1 MLTFAAQFDFT
12 QMDKNSAIGFG
23 LLIAILIGYFT
34 YSNYEQS
41 KFKEQ
46 KLADSLAYAKAH
58 PKPVIDSSK
67 LLAATTPDSATQAV
81 NDSARRL
88 LPQAFKGVAE
98 EVVLENGKLAISIS
112 TKGAYPVSAQ
122 LKEFKTYHKEPLYL
136 FNGAANS
143 MSMILPAENGAIAT
157 ADLFFVATPRT
168 EANGDKALE
177 LVADMGAGKK
187 VTITYALAADGYMMQ
202 YNVRLSGMPATTVP
216 LTWDMKGLSTE
227 KDVYNERLATQIY
240 YRYKDNDDDYFT
252 VSEEKNKT
260 LEKTVSWLG
269 YRQLYFST
277 ALIADEGFS
286 KVNIKSNTKYDTKD
300 FVSKSTFTFDLPVK
314 AGSEQAYNFKWYI
327 GPNDYKTLKSYNI
340 GLEDMVPYGYGI
352 FTFVKYINKWFLL
365 PLFTMLYS
373 TVGNVAIVL
382 ILMTIIIRLLLSFFT
397 YKSYLSSAKMRV
409 LKPELDELREQCGD
423 DKQKFSIEQMK
434 LYKTAGVN
442 PLGGCLPMLFQLPI
456 LLSLYYFIPTALP
469 LRQASFLWAKDL
481 STYDSIAS
489 WSAHIPVLSSVY
501 GNHVSLFTLLMT
513 ASSLFL
519 AIYNRNNTP
528 QDPNNPMM
536 KWMPFIFP
544 IFLMGF
550 FNKMAAALTF
560 YYFVSNML
568 SILQQFIIQK
578 FFIDEKK
585 VHAQIQE
592 NKKKPATNSKW
603 AERIA
608 EIQKQQQAK
617 TKK

>member
-1 MLTFAAQFDFT
+1 
-12 QMDKNSAIGFG
+12 MDKNSAIGFG

-34 YSNYEQS
+34 YSNYEQT
-41 KFKEQ
+41 KFHERQ
-46 KLADSLAYAKAH
+46 HADSVAYAKAH
-58 PKPVIDSSK
+58 PKAPVK
-67 LLAATTPDSATQAV
+67 AAAPEAATVQDSATRAL
-81 NDSARRL
+81 NDSVRNL
-88 LPQAFKGVAE
+88 LPQAFRGTE
-98 EVVLENGKLAISIS
+98 GTLVLENSKLALTIN
-112 TKGAYPVSAQ
+112 TKGAFVSAAQ
-122 LKEFKTYHKEPLYL
+122 LKDFKTYRKEPLYL
-136 FNGAANS
+136 FKGATNA
-143 MSMILPAENGAIAT
+143 MSMVVPSAEGPVAT
-157 ADLFFVATPRT
+157 ADLFFTANTRT
-168 EANGDKALE
+168 EANGDHSVE
-177 LVADMGAGKK
+177 LMADMGNGKK
-187 VTITYALAADGYMMQ
+187 VTVVYSLPADGYMVQ
-202 YNVRLSGMPATTVP
+202 YNVRLSGMPATTGIP

-240 YRYKDNDDDYFT
+240 YRFKDNDDDYFT
-252 VSEEKNKT
+252 VNEEKNKA
-260 LEKTVSWLG
+260 LEKSIAWLG

-277 ALIADEGFS
+277 ALVADEGLN
-286 KVNIKSNTKYDTKD
+286 KVNIKTNTKYPDKS
-300 FVSKSTFTFDLPVK
+300 FVSKSTFTFELPVK
-314 AGSEQAYNFKWYI
+314 AGSEQAYNFRWYI

-352 FTFVKYINKWFLL
+352 FTFVKYLNKWFLL
-365 PLFTMLYS
+365 PLFTFLYS
-373 TVGNVAIVL
+373 AVGNVAIVL

-434 LYKTAGVN
+434 LYRTAGVN

-489 WSAHIPVLSSVY
+489 WSTQIPVLSSLY

-578 FFIDEKK
+578 FFINEEK

-592 NKKKPATNSKW
+592 NKRKPAATSKW
-603 AERIA
+603 AEKIA

-617 TKK
+617 AKK

>member
-1 MLTFAAQFDFT
+1 
-12 QMDKNSAIGFG
+12 MDKNSAIGFG
-23 LLIAILIGYFT
+23 LLVAILIGYFA
-34 YSNYEQS
+34 YNNYEQT
-41 KFKEQ
+41 KFHEQ
-46 KLADSLAYAKAH
+46 KTADSIAYAKTH
-58 PKPVIDSSK
+58 PKPLIDTAK
-67 LLAATTPDSATQAV
+67 LAAVSQPDSATIAK
-81 NDSARRL
+81 NDSARNL
-88 LPQAFKGVAE
+88 LPAAFKGSAS
-98 EVVLENGKLAISIS
+98 EVVLENNKLAITIN
-112 TKGAYPVSAQ
+112 TKGAFPTAAQ
-122 LKEFKTYHKEPLYL
+122 LKDFKTYRKEPLFL
-136 FNGAANS
+136 FKGAANS
-143 MSMILPAENGAIAT
+143 MSMVLPVSNGAVSSSE
-157 ADLFFVATPRT
+157 LYFVPTPKT
-168 EANGDKALE
+168 EPNGDHSVE
-177 LVADMGAGKK
+177 LVADMGDGKK
-187 VTITYALAADGYMMQ
+187 VTVTYSLPADGYMMQ
-202 YNVRLSGMPATTVP
+202 YNVRLSGMPGASIP
-216 LTWDMKGLSTE
+216 LTWDMKGQSTE
-227 KDVYNERLATQIY
+227 KDVHNERLATQIY
-240 YRYKDNDDDYFT
+240 YRFKDNDDDYFT
-252 VSEEKNKT
+252 VNEEKNKS
-260 LEKTVSWLG
+260 LEKTVAWLG

-277 ALIADEGFS
+277 ALIADEGFE
-286 KVNIKSNTKYDTKD
+286 KVNIKSNTKLAETNI
-300 FVSKSTFTFDLPVK
+300 VSKSTFSFSLPVK

-327 GPNDYKTLKSYNI
+327 GPNDYKTLKAFNI
-340 GLEDMVPYGYGI
+340 GLDDMVPYGYGL

-365 PLFTMLYS
+365 PLFTLLYS

-409 LKPELDELREQCGD
+409 LKPELDELREKCGE

-489 WSAHIPVLSSVY
+489 WSQNIWGLSSVY
-501 GNHVSLFTLLMT
+501 GNHISLFTLLMT

-519 AIYNRNNTP
+519 AVYNRNNTP

-585 VHAQIQE
+585 VHAEIQL
-592 NKKKPATNSKW
+592 NKTKPVTTSKW

-608 EIQKQQQAK
+608 EVQKQQANK
-617 TKK
+617 NKK

>member
-1 MLTFAAQFDFT
+1 
-12 QMDKNSAIGFG
+12 MDKNSAIGFG

-34 YSNYEQS
+34 YSNYEQT

-46 KLADSLAYAKAH
+46 KFADSVAYAKAH
-58 PKPVIDSSK
+58 PRPVIDSTK
-67 LLAATTPDSATQAV
+67 LYTAAVPDSATQAV
-81 NDSARRL
+81 NDSARQL
-88 LPQAFKGVAE
+88 LPQAFRGAANE
-98 EVVLENGKLAISIS
+98 IVLENSKLAISIN
-112 TKGAYPVSAQ
+112 TKGAYPLSAR
-122 LKEFKTYHKEPLYL
+122 LKEFKTYQKDPLYL
-136 FNGAANS
+136 FKGMGNG
-143 MSMILPAENGAIAT
+143 MSMILPGDNGGIAT
-157 ADLFFVATPRT
+157 SDLFFVATPRT
-168 EANGDKALE
+168 EPNGDHTIE
-177 LVADMGAGKK
+177 LVADLGAGKK
-187 VTITYALAADGYMMQ
+187 VTITYALAADAYMMQ

-252 VSEEKNKT
+252 VNEEKNKT
-260 LEKTVSWLG
+260 LEKQVSWLG

-286 KVNIKSNTKYDTKD
+286 KVTIKSNTKYDAKD
-300 FVSKSTFTFDLPVK
+300 FVSKSTYTFDLPVK
-314 AGSEQAYNFKWYI
+314 AGSEQTYNFKWYI
-327 GPNDYKTLKSYNI
+327 GPNDYKTLKSYSI

-365 PLFTMLYS
+365 PLFTFLYS

-409 LKPELDELREQCGD
+409 LKPELDELREQCGE

-469 LRQASFLWAKDL
+469 LRQATFMWAKDL

-489 WSAHIPVLSSVY
+489 WSAHIPLLSSVY

-519 AIYNRNNTP
+519 AVYNRNNTP

-592 NKKKPATNSKW
+592 NKKKPATTSKW

-608 EIQKQQQAK
+608 EIQKQQQTK

>member
-1 MLTFAAQFDFT
+1 
-12 QMDKNSAIGFG
+12 MDKNSAIGFG

-34 YSNYEQS
+34 YSNYEQT
-41 KFKEQ
+41 KFKDQ
-46 KLADSLAYAKAH
+46 KLADSVAYAKAH
-58 PKPVIDSSK
+58 PKPVIDSAK
-67 LLAATTPDSATQAV
+67 LLAAAATDSTIRAV
-81 NDSARRL
+81 NDSARQS
-88 LPQAFKGVAE
+88 LPQEFRGTAE
-98 EVVLENGKLAISIS
+98 QVVLENGKLAVTIN
-112 TKGAYPVSAQ
+112 TKGAYPVAAQ
-122 LKEFKTYHKEPLYL
+122 LKEFKTYGKDPLYL
-136 FNGAANS
+136 FNGAANG
-143 MSMILPAENGAIAT
+143 MSMILPADNGAVAT
-157 ADLFFVATPRT
+157 SDLFFVATPRT
-168 EANGDKALE
+168 EANGDKAIE

-286 KVNIKSNTKYDTKD
+286 KVNIKSNTKYDAKD

-365 PLFTMLYS
+365 PLFTFLYS
-373 TVGNVAIVL
+373 TVGNIAIVL

-409 LKPELDELREQCGD
+409 LKPELDELRTQCGD

-481 STYDSIAS
+481 STYDSIHS
-489 WSAHIPVLSSVY
+489 WTTNIPVLSSVY
-501 GNHVSLFTLLMT
+501 GNHISLFTLLMT

>member
-1 MLTFAAQFDFT
+1 
-12 QMDKNSAIGFG
+12 MDKNSAIGFG
-23 LLIAILIGYFT
+23 LLVAILIGYFT
-34 YSNYEQS
+34 YSNYEQN
-41 KFKEQ
+41 KYYAQ
-46 KLADSLAYAKAH
+46 KTADSIAYAKTH
-58 PKPVIDSSK
+58 PKPLVD
-67 LLAATTPDSATQAV
+67 AAKPVAAVATIDSATKAI
-81 NDSARRL
+81 NDSVRKL
-88 LPQAFKGVAE
+88 LPAAFNGIAQE
-98 EVVLENGKLAISIS
+98 ILLENSKLAITIN
-112 TKGAYPVSAQ
+112 TKGAFPSAAQ
-122 LKEFKTYHKEPLYL
+122 LKNFKTYYQAPLYL
-136 FNGAANS
+136 FKGASNS
-143 MSMILPAENGAIAT
+143 MSMILPASNGALAT
-157 ADLFFVATPRT
+157 SDLFFTPTQKT
-168 EANGDKALE
+168 EANGDRSVE
-177 LVADMGAGKK
+177 LVADMGSGKK
-187 VTITYALAADGYMMQ
+187 VIVTYSLPADGYMMK
-202 YNVRLSGMPATTVP
+202 YNVRLAGMPATTIP

-227 KDVYNERLATQIY
+227 KDVHNERLATQIY

-252 VSEEKNKT
+252 VNEEKNED
-260 LEKTVSWLG
+260 LEKSVSWLG

-277 ALIADEGFS
+277 ALIAEDAFS
-286 KVNIKSNTKYDTKD
+286 KVKIKSNTKLAEKD
-300 FVSKSTFTFDLPVK
+300 IVSKSTFTFDLPVK
-314 AGSEQAYNFKWYI
+314 AGGEQAYNFKWYI
-327 GPNDYKTLKSYNI
+327 GPNDYETLKSFDA
-340 GLEDMVPYGYGI
+340 GFEDMVPYGYGI
-352 FTFVKYINKWFLL
+352 FTFVKYINKWILL
-365 PLFTMLYS
+365 PLFTFLSS
-373 TVGNVAIVL
+373 TVGNLALVL
-382 ILMTIIIRLLLSFFT
+382 VLMTIIIRLALSFFT

-423 DKQKFSIEQMK
+423 DKQKFSMEQMK

-469 LRQASFLWAKDL
+469 LRQASFLWSKDL

-489 WSAHIPVLSSVY
+489 WSTEIWGLSSVY

-519 AIYNRNNTP
+519 AVYNRNNTP

-585 VHAQIQE
+585 VHAEIQA
-592 NKKKPATNSKW
+592 NKSKPVATSKW
-603 AERIA
+603 AEKIA
-608 EIQKQQQAK
+608 EIQKQQANKAK
-617 TKK
+617 K

>member
-1 MLTFAAQFDFT
+1 
-12 QMDKNSAIGFG
+12 MDKNSAIGFG

-34 YSNYEQS
+34 YSNYEQT

-46 KLADSLAYAKAH
+46 KLADSVAYAKAH
-58 PKPVIDSSK
+58 PKPLIDSTK
-67 LLAATTPDSATQAV
+67 LLAASAPDSATQAV

-88 LPQAFKGVAE
+88 LPQAFRGAAE
-98 EVVLENGKLAISIS
+98 AVVLENGKLAVTIS
-112 TKGAYPVSAQ
+112 TKGAYPVAAQ
-122 LKEFKTYHKEPLYL
+122 LKAFKTYSKEPLYL

-143 MSMILPAENGAIAT
+143 MNMILPADNGAIAT
-157 ADLFFVATPRT
+157 SDLFFVATPRT

-187 VTITYALAADGYMMQ
+187 VTVTYALAADGYMMQ

-216 LTWDMKGLSTE
+216 LSWDMKGLSTE

-252 VSEEKNKT
+252 VNEEKNKT
-260 LEKTVSWLG
+260 LEKTVAWLG

-286 KVNIKSNTKYDTKD
+286 KVNIKSNTKYDAKD

-365 PLFTMLYS
+365 PLFTLLYS

-382 ILMTIIIRLLLSFFT
+382 ILMTIIMSLLLSFFT
-397 YKSYLSSAKMRV
+397 FKSYVSSAMMRV

>member
-1 MLTFAAQFDFT
+1 
-12 QMDKNSAIGFG
+12 MDKNSSIGFG

-34 YSNYEQS
+34 YSNYEQN
-41 KFKEQ
+41 KYHAQ
-46 KLADSLAYAKAH
+46 KTADSLAYAKAH
-58 PKPVIDSSK
+58 PKPLLDTTK
-67 LLAATTPDSATQAV
+67 LVAAHQIDSATKAK
-81 NDSARRL
+81 NDSMRQL
-88 LPQAFKGVAE
+88 LPAAFRGTAQE
-98 EVVLENGKLAISIS
+98 IVLENSKLAISIN
-112 TKGAYPVSAQ
+112 TKGAFPIAAR
-122 LKEFKTYHKEPLYL
+122 LKDFKTYNKEELYL
-136 FNGAANS
+136 FKGANNSMNMVLPAQNGA
-143 MSMILPAENGAIAT
+143 LAT
-157 ADLFFVATPRT
+157 ADLYFEPTLKT
-168 EANGDKALE
+168 EPNGDKSIE
-177 LVADMGAGKK
+177 LVADMGEGKK
-187 VTITYALAADGYMMQ
+187 VSIVYSLPADGYMMQ
-202 YNVRLSGMPATTVP
+202 YNVRLSGMPAATIP
-216 LTWDMKGLSTE
+216 LTWEMKGLNTE
-227 KDVYNERLATQIY
+227 KDVHNVRMATQVY
-240 YRYKDNDDDYFT
+240 YRYKDNEDDYFT
-252 VSEEKNKT
+252 VNEEKNKT
-260 LEKTVSWLG
+260 LDKSVHWLG
-269 YRQLYFST
+269 YRQQYFST
-277 ALIADEGFS
+277 ALIADEGFN
-286 KVNIKSNTKYDTKD
+286 KVAIKTNTKYPETD

-314 AGSEQAYNFKWYI
+314 AGSEQAFAFKWYI
-327 GPNDYKTLKSYNI
+327 GPNDYKTLKSFD
-340 GLEDMVPYGYGI
+340 LHLDDMVPYGYGI

-365 PLFTMLYS
+365 PLFSFLSS
-373 TVGNVAIVL
+373 TVGNLALVL
-382 ILMTIIIRLLLSFFT
+382 ILMTIVIRLALSFFT

-469 LRQASFLWAKDL
+469 LRQSSFLWAQDL

-489 WSAHIPVLSSVY
+489 WTTQIPILSSVY

-519 AIYNRNNTP
+519 AVYNRNNTP

-568 SILQQFIIQK
+568 SILQQFIIQR
-578 FFIDEKK
+578 FFIDEQK
-585 VHAQIQE
+585 VHAEIQA
-592 NKKKPATNSKW
+592 NKNKPAATSKW

-608 EIQKQQQAK
+608 EIQKQQANKAK
-617 TKK
+617 K

>member
-1 MLTFAAQFDFT
+1 
-12 QMDKNSAIGFG
+12 MDKNSSIGFG

-34 YSNYEQS
+34 YSNYEQN
-41 KFKEQ
+41 KYHAQ
-46 KLADSLAYAKAH
+46 KTADSIAYAKAH
-58 PKPVIDSSK
+58 PKPLVDTTKLAAANQIDSLTK
-67 LLAATTPDSATQAV
+67 AK
-81 NDSARRL
+81 NDSMRQL
-88 LPQAFKGVAE
+88 LPAAFRGTAQE
-98 EVVLENGKLAISIS
+98 IVLENSKLAISIN
-112 TKGAYPVSAQ
+112 TKGAFPIAAR
-122 LKEFKTYHKEPLYL
+122 LKDFKTYSKEELYL
-136 FNGAANS
+136 FKGANNSMNMVLPAQNGAV
-143 MSMILPAENGAIAT
+143 AT
-157 ADLFFVATPRT
+157 ADLYFEPTLKT
-168 EANGDKALE
+168 EPNGDKSIE

-187 VTITYALAADGYMMQ
+187 VSVVYSLPADGYMMQ
-202 YNVRLSGMPATTVP
+202 YNVRLSGMPAASIP
-216 LTWDMKGLSTE
+216 LTWEMKGLNTE
-227 KDVYNERLATQIY
+227 KDVHNVRMATQVY
-240 YRYKDNDDDYFT
+240 YRYKDNEDDYFT
-252 VSEEKNKT
+252 VNEEKNKT
-260 LEKTVSWLG
+260 LDKSVHWLG
-269 YRQLYFST
+269 YRQQYFST
-277 ALIADEGFS
+277 ALIADEGFN
-286 KVNIKSNTKYDTKD
+286 KVAIKTNTKYPEND
-300 FVSKSTFTFDLPVK
+300 FVSKSAFNFDLPVK
-314 AGSEQAYNFKWYI
+314 AGSEQAFAFKWYI
-327 GPNDYKTLKSYNI
+327 GPNDYKTLKSFDI
-340 GLEDMVPYGYGI
+340 HLDDMVPYGYGI

-365 PLFTMLYS
+365 PLFSFLSS
-373 TVGNVAIVL
+373 TVGNLALVL
-382 ILMTIIIRLLLSFFT
+382 ILMTIVIRLALSFFT

-409 LKPELDELREQCGD
+409 LKPELDELREQCGE

-469 LRQASFLWAKDL
+469 LRQSSFLWAQDL

-489 WSAHIPVLSSVY
+489 WTTQIPILSSVY

-519 AIYNRNNTP
+519 AVYNRNNTP

-568 SILQQFIIQK
+568 SILQQFIIQR

-585 VHAQIQE
+585 VHAEIQA
-592 NKKKPATNSKW
+592 NKNKPAATSKW

-608 EIQKQQQAK
+608 EIQKQQANKAK
-617 TKK
+617 K

>member
-1 MLTFAAQFDFT
+1 
-12 QMDKNSAIGFG
+12 MDKNSAIGFG
-23 LLIAILIGYFT
+23 LLVAILIGYFA
-34 YSNYEQS
+34 YNNYEQT
-41 KFKEQ
+41 KFHEQ
-46 KLADSLAYAKAH
+46 KTADSIAYAKTH
-58 PKPVIDSSK
+58 PKPLIDTAK
-67 LLAATTPDSATQAV
+67 LAAVSQPDSATIAK
-81 NDSARRL
+81 NDSARNL
-88 LPQAFKGVAE
+88 LPAAFKGSAS
-98 EVVLENGKLAISIS
+98 EVVLENSKLAITIN
-112 TKGAYPVSAQ
+112 TKGAFPTAAQ
-122 LKEFKTYHKEPLYL
+122 LKDFKTYRKEPLFL
-136 FNGAANS
+136 FKGAANS
-143 MSMILPAENGAIAT
+143 MSMVLPVSNGAVSSSE
-157 ADLFFVATPRT
+157 LYFVPTPKT
-168 EANGDKALE
+168 EANGDHSVE
-177 LVADMGAGKK
+177 LVADMGEGKK
-187 VTITYALAADGYMMQ
+187 VTVTYSLPADGYMMQ
-202 YNVRLSGMPATTVP
+202 YNVRLSGMPGASIP
-216 LTWDMKGLSTE
+216 LTWDMKGQSTE
-227 KDVYNERLATQIY
+227 KDVHNERLATQIY
-240 YRYKDNDDDYFT
+240 YRFKDNDDDYFT
-252 VSEEKNKT
+252 VNEEKNKE
-260 LEKTVSWLG
+260 LEKSVRWLG

-277 ALIADEGFS
+277 ALIAEEGFD
-286 KVNIKSNTKYDTKD
+286 KVNIKSNTKLSEANI
-300 FVSKSTFTFDLPVK
+300 VSKSTFSFSLPVK

-327 GPNDYKTLKSYNI
+327 GPNDYKTLKAYNI
-340 GLEDMVPYGYGI
+340 DLEDMVPYGYGL

-365 PLFTMLYS
+365 PLFTLLYS

-409 LKPELDELREQCGD
+409 LKPELDELREKCGE

-489 WSAHIPVLSSVY
+489 WSQNIWGLSSVY

-519 AIYNRNNTP
+519 AVYNRNNTP

-585 VHAQIQE
+585 VHAEIQL
-592 NKKKPATNSKW
+592 NKTKPVTTSKW

-608 EIQKQQQAK
+608 EVQKQQANK
-617 TKK
+617 NKK

>member
-1 MLTFAAQFDFT
+1 
-12 QMDKNSAIGFG
+12 
-23 LLIAILIGYFT
+23 
-34 YSNYEQS
+34 
-41 KFKEQ
+41 
-46 KLADSLAYAKAH
+46 
-58 PKPVIDSSK
+58 
-67 LLAATTPDSATQAV
+67 
-81 NDSARRL
+81 
-88 LPQAFKGVAE
+88 
-98 EVVLENGKLAISIS
+98 LENSKLAITIN
-112 TKGAYPVSAQ
+112 TKGAFPVAAQ
-122 LKEFKTYHKEPLYL
+122 LKDFTTYGKTPLYL
-136 FNGAANS
+136 FKGANNS
-143 MSMILPAENGAIAT
+143 MSMILPVNNGAVAT
-157 ADLFFVATPRT
+157 ADLFFTPTLKT
-168 EANGDKALE
+168 EANGDHSVE
-177 LVADMGAGKK
+177 LMADMGDGKK
-187 VTITYALAADGYMMQ
+187 VTITYSLPTDGYMMQ
-202 YNVRLSGMPATTVP
+202 YNVRLNGMPASTIP

-227 KDVYNERLATQIY
+227 KDVHNERMATQIY
-240 YRYKDNDDDYFT
+240 YHYKDNDDDYFT
-252 VSEEKNKT
+252 VNEEKNKT
-260 LEKTVSWLG
+260 LEKSTFWLG

-277 ALIADEGFS
+277 ALVSDEGFN
-286 KVNIKSNTKYDTKD
+286 KVNIKTNTKFNEKD

-314 AGSEQAYNFKWYI
+314 PGSEQAYAFKWYI
-327 GPNDYKTLKSYNI
+327 GPNDYKTLKSFNI
-340 GLEDMVPYGYGI
+340 GLDEMVPYGYGI
-352 FTFVKYINKWFLL
+352 FSFVKYINKWFLL
-365 PLFTMLYS
+365 PLFTFLSS
-373 TVGNVAIVL
+373 TVGNLAVVL
-382 ILMTIIIRLLLSFFT
+382 ILMTLIIRLLLSFFT

-469 LRQASFLWAKDL
+469 LRQASFLWSKDL

-489 WSAHIPVLSSVY
+489 WTTQIPVLSSMY
-501 GNHVSLFTLLMT
+501 GNHISLFTLLMT

-519 AIYNRNNTP
+519 AVYNRNNTP

-568 SILQQFIIQK
+568 SILQQFLIQK

-585 VHAQIQE
+585 VHAEIQA
-592 NKKKPATNSKW
+592 NKSKPASTSKW

-608 EIQKQQQAK
+608 EMQKQQANK
-617 TKK
+617 SKK

>member
-1 MLTFAAQFDFT
+1 
-12 QMDKNSAIGFG
+12 MDKNSAIGFG
-23 LLIAILIGYFT
+23 LLVAILIGYFT
-34 YSNYEQS
+34 YSNYEQN
-41 KFKEQ
+41 KYYAQ
-46 KLADSLAYAKAH
+46 KTADSIAYAKTH
-58 PKPVIDSSK
+58 PKPLVD
-67 LLAATTPDSATQAV
+67 AAKPVAAVATIDSATKAI
-81 NDSARRL
+81 NDSVRKL
-88 LPQAFKGVAE
+88 LPAAFNGTAQE
-98 EVVLENGKLAISIS
+98 ILLENSKLAITIN
-112 TKGAYPVSAQ
+112 TKGAFPSAAQ
-122 LKEFKTYHKEPLYL
+122 LKSFKTYYQAPLYL
-136 FNGAANS
+136 FKGAANS
-143 MSMILPAENGAIAT
+143 MNMILPASNGALAT
-157 ADLFFVATPRT
+157 NDLYFTPTQKT
-168 EANGDKALE
+168 EANGDRSVE

-187 VTITYALAADGYMMQ
+187 VVVTYSLPADGYMMQ
-202 YNVRLSGMPATTVP
+202 YNVRLAGMPATTIP

-227 KDVYNERLATQIY
+227 KDVHNERLATQIY

-252 VSEEKNKT
+252 VNEEKNED
-260 LEKTVSWLG
+260 LEKSVSWLG

-277 ALIADEGFS
+277 ALIAEDAFS
-286 KVNIKSNTKYDTKD
+286 KVKIKSNTKLAEKD
-300 FVSKSTFTFDLPVK
+300 IVSKSTFTFDLPVK
-314 AGSEQAYNFKWYI
+314 AGAEQAYNFKWYI
-327 GPNDYKTLKSYNI
+327 GPNDYETLKSFDA

-352 FTFVKYINKWFLL
+352 FTFVKYINKWILL
-365 PLFTMLYS
+365 PLFTFLSS
-373 TVGNVAIVL
+373 TVGNLALVL
-382 ILMTIIIRLLLSFFT
+382 VLMTIIIRLALSFFT

-409 LKPELDELREQCGD
+409 LKPELDELREKCGD
-423 DKQKFSIEQMK
+423 DKQKFSMEQMK

-469 LRQASFLWAKDL
+469 LRQASFLWSKDL

-489 WSAHIPVLSSVY
+489 WSTEIWGLSSIY

-519 AIYNRNNTP
+519 AVYNRNNTP

-585 VHAQIQE
+585 VHAEIQA
-592 NKKKPATNSKW
+592 NKSKPVATSKW
-603 AERIA
+603 AEKIA
-608 EIQKQQQAK
+608 EIQKQQANKAK
-617 TKK
+617 K